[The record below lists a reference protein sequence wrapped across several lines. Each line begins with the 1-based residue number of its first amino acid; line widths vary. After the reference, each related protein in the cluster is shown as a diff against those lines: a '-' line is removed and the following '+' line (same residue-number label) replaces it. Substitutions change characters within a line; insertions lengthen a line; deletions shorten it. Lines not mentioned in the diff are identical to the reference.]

1 MSDLIAAGDSPPV
14 GRAAPRA
21 GAGKLARR
29 RPRSMASMVG
39 RTFIRNRT
47 AVAGLVVLTFI
58 VAVAVLAPV
67 IAPFGFDVPSRSAR
81 EAPSGEHWFGTD
93 TLGRDIYSRV
103 LYGARISI
111 GIGLFS
117 VAIGLV
123 IGGMLGLLSGY
134 LGRRVDSAVGI
145 GTDILLAFPGVLLA
159 LVVIAVLGR
168 GLTNVVIAVGI
179 ASIPSYTRLVRSQV
193 IAAKEL
199 AYVEAARVVGSSPG
213 RVMMRHLL
221 PNVLGPVTVLATLSI
236 ASAILSAAGL
246 SYLGLGAQPPTPEW
260 GAMVSDGREHL
271 RSYWWMSTMPG
282 FAIMLTVLAINLVG
296 DGLRDAFDP
305 RLRR

>member
-1 MSDLIAAGDSPPV
+1 
-14 GRAAPRA
+14 
-21 GAGKLARR
+21 
-29 RPRSMASMVG
+29 
-39 RTFIRNRT
+39 
-47 AVAGLVVLTFI
+47 
-58 VAVAVLAPV
+58 
-67 IAPFGFDVPSRSAR
+67 
-81 EAPSGEHWFGTD
+81 
-93 TLGRDIYSRV
+93 
-103 LYGARISI
+103 
-111 GIGLFS
+111 
-117 VAIGLV
+117 
-123 IGGMLGLLSGY
+123 
-134 LGRRVDSAVGI
+134 
-145 GTDILLAFPGVLLA
+145 VLLA
-159 LVVIAVLGR
+159 LVVIAILGR

>member
-1 MSDLIAAGDSPPV
+1 MSDLTADGDSPPI
-14 GRAAPRA
+14 GRPTP
-21 GAGKLARR
+21 LADPGILPTR
-29 RPRSMASMVG
+29 RPRSIGSMVS
-39 RTFIRNRT
+39 RTFVRNKT
-47 AVAGLVVLTFI
+47 AVIGLVVLVLI
-58 VAVAVLAPV
+58 IAAAVLAPV

-81 EAPSGEHWFGTD
+81 QGPSSDHWFGTD

-117 VAIGLV
+117 VAIGLF
-123 IGGMLGLLSGY
+123 IGGFLGLVAGY
-134 LGRRVDSAVGI
+134 LGRRIDSAIGI

-159 LVVIAVLGR
+159 LVVIAILGR

-199 AYVEAARVVGSSPG
+199 AYVEAARVTGCSSG